1 MAMGV
6 GALVFTALLVVPA
19 STFEFQVN
27 VKSSLHF
34 DASGAKNRPVT
45 KVVTLLED
53 MKNQMEQEH
62 EEDQEIYEKMACW
75 CETNDKEK
83 TKAIADA
90 EARISDLNTA
100 IETLTATSSR
110 LNTELENLDKEI
122 KKNQEALD
130 QATAI
135 RTKQLAEF
143 NEEEK
148 DMLQSISALKSAIVV
163 LSKHHSAAMIQGAE
177 LQVVTTLQH
186 ELQKHQ
192 SLLAGVLTRSQRN
205 AIEAL
210 IQSPDDLLKES
221 QKDGTSTDLLL
232 KDSQKDYWADEDD
245 DKAKK
250 QLALSHIKGAKGK
263 AAPYKPAS
271 GEIFGILKQMKESF
285 EENLSQSQKDEIE
298 NAKAYEELKA
308 AKEEEIAAGQAQV
321 EAKTQELAVTDEKNA
336 QAKQDLEDTENSLSA
351 DEKFLMNLKEK
362 CALSDKEW
370 EERQKERNAEIEAV
384 SKALAILTSDDA
396 KDMFSKTFNF
406 IQTKQTK
413 IRSKNI
419 NMASKVLSDAA
430 RRLHSPTLQAIALRV
445 RLDAFTKV
453 KQAID
458 DMIKQLMTDKEDE
471 IKHKDDCVEGFNTN
485 EKETM
490 DEERTKKDLTAK
502 IEDLTM
508 QIDEL
513 SKSIEEMKGE
523 IKEMKFQLR
532 RAGEDR
538 EKQNKEFQAVVADQ
552 RATMKLLE
560 QAMNVLKD
568 FYESAFLLQLKRKQE
583 AAKLHKQGPPPPPGL
598 KEYSKSGGSGAV
610 IQLLANIINDAKAME
625 AEAIASEEDSQKT
638 YEEMVQDTNKSVE
651 ENEKAIV
658 NKEELKAEAE
668 GVKTEKEEEL
678 ETTMKNLEQLSNTNA
693 DLHKDCDFTIKNF
706 DIRQT
711 ARDQEVEALK
721 QAKAIL
727 SGAKFD
733 AFLQR

>member
-1 MAMGV
+1 
-6 GALVFTALLVVPA
+6 
-19 STFEFQVN
+19 
-27 VKSSLHF
+27 
-34 DASGAKNRPVT
+34 
-45 KVVTLLED
+45 
-53 MKNQMEQEH
+53 
-62 EEDQEIYEKMACW
+62 
-75 CETNDKEK
+75 
-83 TKAIADA
+83 
-90 EARISDLNTA
+90 
-100 IETLTATSSR
+100 
-110 LNTELENLDKEI
+110 
-122 KKNQEALD
+122 
-130 QATAI
+130 
-135 RTKQLAEF
+135 
-143 NEEEK
+143 
-148 DMLQSISALKSAIVV
+148 
-163 LSKHHSAAMIQGAE
+163 
-177 LQVVTTLQH
+177 
-186 ELQKHQ
+186 
-192 SLLAGVLTRSQRN
+192 
-205 AIEAL
+205 
-210 IQSPDDLLKES
+210 
-221 QKDGTSTDLLL
+221 
-232 KDSQKDYWADEDD
+232 
-245 DKAKK
+245 
-250 QLALSHIKGAKGK
+250 
-263 AAPYKPAS
+263 
-271 GEIFGILKQMKESF
+271 
-285 EENLSQSQKDEIE
+285 
-298 NAKAYEELKA
+298 
-308 AKEEEIAAGQAQV
+308 
-321 EAKTQELAVTDEKNA
+321 
-336 QAKQDLEDTENSLSA
+336 
-351 DEKFLMNLKEK
+351 
-362 CALSDKEW
+362 
-370 EERQKERNAEIEAV
+370 
-384 SKALAILTSDDA
+384 
-396 KDMFSKTFNF
+396 
-406 IQTKQTK
+406 
-413 IRSKNI
+413 
-419 NMASKVLSDAA
+419 
-430 RRLHSPTLQAIALRV
+430 
-445 RLDAFTKV
+445 
-453 KQAID
+453 
-458 DMIKQLMTDKEDE
+458 
-471 IKHKDDCVEGFNTN
+471 
-485 EKETM
+485 
-490 DEERTKKDLTAK
+490 
-502 IEDLTM
+502 M